1 MKAQLEELPGHL
13 HSGTEGEDH
22 GAVVQEVGQQRLS
35 EGAGG
40 VHAQEA
46 GCCDQEHRKCS
57 KVIGHRPPHTRQC
70 FFLFKKSF
78 FSEINKKNH
87 VVFHFL
93 PRPLYV

>member
-1 MKAQLEELPGHL
+1 MKAQLEGLPGHL

-46 GCCDQEHRKCS
+46 GCRDQECQKRN
-57 KVIGHRPPHTRQC
+57 KVLGHRPPHTKRC
-70 FFLFKKSF
+70 FF
-78 FSEINKKNH
+78 
-87 VVFHFL
+87 V
-93 PRPLYV
+93 